1 MPTLPE
7 FNLDGKVAIVTGAAQ
22 GIGKGIAKSLAQAG
36 ADIVLAGISLGD
48 RENDDAAMQSAAEE
62 IKQVGN
68 KVLPITADMRVLEDV
83 ENLIDQ
89 TLNAFGGKL
98 DIMVNNAGGSFNN
111 HFMDINDRG
120 YEAVTRNNLRTTFLG
135 CQAAAKVMLEA
146 GHGSIINHASTTAF
160 NPATTQPVY
169 GANKAAIMHLTQTL
183 AVEFAPTIRVNA
195 VAPGLTDTEGLRA
208 QYPENPE
215 EVIATMS
222 EDFAAKRLANPND
235 IGLTVVFLCS
245 DAAAHISGVTI
256 KIDGG
261 GMAMR

>member
-22 GIGKGIAKSLAQAG
+22 GIGKGIAKSLARAG
-36 ADIVLAGISLGD
+36 ADIVIAGISLGD
-48 RENDDAAMQSAAEE
+48 RENDDKAMQSAAEE
-62 IKQVGN
+62 IAELGT
-68 KVLPITADMRVLEDV
+68 KVLHITADLRNLDEV
-83 ENLIDQ
+83 ENLMSQ
-89 TLNAFGGKL
+89 TLDQFGGKL
-98 DIMVNNAGGSFNN
+98 DIMVNNAGGSFNG
-111 HFMDINDRG
+111 HFMEISDRG
-120 YEAVTRNNLRTTFLG
+120 YEAVTRNNFRTTFLG
-135 CQAAAKVMLEA
+135 CKAAANIMLKE
-146 GHGSIINHASTTAF
+146 GGGSIINLASTTAF

-208 QYPENPE
+208 QYPDNPD
-215 EVIATMS
+215 EVISTLS
-222 EDFAAKRLANPND
+222 EDFAAKRLATTND
-235 IGLTVVFLCS
+235 IGLAVVFLCS
-245 DAAAHISGVTI
+245 DAASHISGVTM

>member
-22 GIGKGIAKSLAQAG
+22 GIGKGIAKSLARAG
-36 ADIVLAGISLGD
+36 ADIVIAGISLGD
-48 RENDDAAMQSAAEE
+48 RENDDKAMQSAAAE
-62 IKQVGN
+62 IAEMGT
-68 KVLPITADMRVLEDV
+68 KVLPITADLRNLDEV
-83 ENLIDQ
+83 ENLMSQ
-89 TLNAFGGKL
+89 TLDQFGGKL
-98 DIMVNNAGGSFNN
+98 DIMVNNAGGSFNG
-111 HFMDINDRG
+111 HFMEISDRG
-120 YEAVTRNNLRTTFLG
+120 YEAVTRNNFRTTFLG
-135 CQAAAKVMLEA
+135 CQSAAKIMLEE
-146 GHGSIINHASTTAF
+146 GGGTIINLASTTAF

-208 QYPENPE
+208 QYPDNPD
-215 EVIATMS
+215 EVISTLS
-222 EDFAAKRLANPND
+222 EDFAAKRLATTND
-235 IGLTVVFLCS
+235 IGLAVVFLCS
-245 DAAAHISGVTI
+245 DAASHISGVTM

>member
-1 MPTLPE
+1 
-7 FNLDGKVAIVTGAAQ
+7 
-22 GIGKGIAKSLAQAG
+22 
-36 ADIVLAGISLGD
+36 
-48 RENDDAAMQSAAEE
+48 
-62 IKQVGN
+62 
-68 KVLPITADMRVLEDV
+68 
-83 ENLIDQ
+83 
-89 TLNAFGGKL
+89 
-98 DIMVNNAGGSFNN
+98 
-111 HFMDINDRG
+111 MDINDRG

-146 GHGSIINHASTTAF
+146 GHGSIINLASTTAF

-208 QYPENPE
+208 QYPENPQ

>member
-89 TLNAFGGKL
+89 TLNTFGGKL

-111 HFMDINDRG
+111 HFIRFGFDFEPSEDLTISLDEVILMGEYSEKLAGVTNEFEFTHLSSSLSAMHAFGHYVSVKAYINFHYRR
-120 YEAVTRNNLRTTFLG
+120 YRTRFDNETKKDN
-135 CQAAAKVMLEA
+135 AK
-146 GHGSIINHASTTAF
+146 
-160 NPATTQPVY
+160 
-169 GANKAAIMHLTQTL
+169 
-183 AVEFAPTIRVNA
+183 EFA
-195 VAPGLTDTEGLRA
+195 
-208 QYPENPE
+208 
-215 EVIATMS
+215 
-222 EDFAAKRLANPND
+222 F
-235 IGLTVVFLCS
+235 
-245 DAAAHISGVTI
+245 
-256 KIDGG
+256 GG
-261 GMAMR
+261 ALELLF

>member
-89 TLNAFGGKL
+89 TLNTFGGKL

-111 HFMDINDRG
+111 HFMDINDSCLL
-120 YEAVTRNNLRTTFLG
+120 YT
-135 CQAAAKVMLEA
+135 
-146 GHGSIINHASTTAF
+146 
-160 NPATTQPVY
+160 
-169 GANKAAIMHLTQTL
+169 
-183 AVEFAPTIRVNA
+183 
-195 VAPGLTDTEGLRA
+195 
-208 QYPENPE
+208 
-215 EVIATMS
+215 
-222 EDFAAKRLANPND
+222 
-235 IGLTVVFLCS
+235 S
-245 DAAAHISGVTI
+245 DAA
-256 KIDGG
+256 DE
-261 GMAMR
+261 

>member
-36 ADIVLAGISLGD
+36 ANVVLAGISLGD

-89 TLNAFGGKL
+89 TLNAFGGNL

-120 YEAVTRNNLRTTFLG
+120 YEAVSYT
-135 CQAAAKVMLEA
+135 
-146 GHGSIINHASTTAF
+146 
-160 NPATTQPVY
+160 
-169 GANKAAIMHLTQTL
+169 HLTL
-183 AVEFAPTIRVNA
+183 PTTPYV
-195 VAPGLTDTEGLRA
+195 
-208 QYPENPE
+208 
-215 EVIATMS
+215 
-222 EDFAAKRLANPND
+222 
-235 IGLTVVFLCS
+235 
-245 DAAAHISGVTI
+245 
-256 KIDGG
+256 
-261 GMAMR
+261 